1 MRKSRQLSLSLM
13 VLLGV
18 SLAHA
23 AGPEGGGLLT
33 TIFNI
38 DAWIQEMSA
47 YADVYQ
53 QGFNTVAYALAITG
67 FIASVIGILVSGSLR
82 NFNDVFLRLF
92 MASAIL
98 AATPQLSTLALDTWQ
113 NLREWS
119 GGEMQTS
126 FTDGAAEMQQLGTD
140 ALILGIGMTGAASVG
155 LRLSG
160 AAAAEAASQGASSSA
175 MKLLNM
181 AVIPVVMIAFIAHF
195 IILGSGVAILIGCA
209 FLPVAAGMLAFSP
222 MQGGDWLGRIVGTV
236 VSALLVTAF
245 MPLIFKAGF
254 DLMVVQPIA
263 AVNAEFREF
272 GDYFDPTVFQEPP
285 RLAEIERERQ
295 RITEQMTENVSSE
308 NYFNRA
314 GGTFRN
320 YGLDLQLAALNTE
333 ALKVRG
339 QWTLTMLRE
348 RTNALEAITGE
359 VKRWFVRLVI
369 LFIAAFMASG
379 LTWWGARSA
388 TGLVG
393 GVVGGKIG
401 ALALSGSGFLAG
413 KGGGSGGAGS
423 DSAAPAQ
430 GGGSGNSY
438 HAGEAKVNYTN
449 SGGPSPGGGRITTPP
464 ANASATSP
472 SAAGV
477 TTASFSTSS
486 ASGRSATSAST
497 GGTTSST
504 PEPKLSGVTQT

>member
-1 MRKSRQLSLSLM
+1 MRKLQLGF
-13 VLLGV
+13 LLALFFSI
-18 SLAHA
+18 SLAQA
-23 AGPEGGGLLT
+23 APADGGLLT

-38 DAWIQEMSA
+38 DAWTQEMSA
-47 YADVYQ
+47 YTDVYQ
-53 QGFNTVAYALAITG
+53 QGLNAVAYSLAIVG
-67 FIASVIGILVSGSLR
+67 FIASVIGVLMRGSLGGL
-82 NFNDVFLRLF
+82 NDVFLRLF
-92 MASAIL
+92 MVSAIL
-98 AATPQLSTLALDTWQ
+98 AATPQISTLALGTWQ
-113 NLREWS
+113 DLRDWS

-126 FTDGAAEMQQLGTD
+126 FTDGAAEMQQLGAD
-140 ALILGIGMTGAASVG
+140 ASILALGLTGVASG
-155 LRLSG
+155 ALRVSG
-160 AAAAEAASQGASSSA
+160 AAAAQAAAQGASSSA
-175 MKLLNM
+175 MTLLNA
-181 AVIPVVMIAFIAHF
+181 AVIPVAMIAFIAHF
-195 IILGSGVAILIGCA
+195 IILGAGVAVLIGCA

-236 VSALLVTAF
+236 VSALVVTAF

-272 GDYFDPTVFQEPP
+272 GDFFDPQAFQEPP

-295 RITEQMTENVSSE
+295 RVTEQMTENVNSE
-308 NYFNRA
+308 NFFNRA

-320 YGLDLQLAALNTE
+320 YGLDLQLAALSTE

-339 QWTLTMLRE
+339 EWTLAMLRQ
-348 RTNALEAITGE
+348 RTNALEAIAGE

-401 ALALSGSGFLAG
+401 ALALSGTSFLAG
-413 KGGGSGGAGS
+413 KGGGLGGAAPSSGTSAQSGS
-423 DSAAPAQ
+423 S
-430 GGGSGNSY
+430 GSSY
-438 HAGEAKVNYTN
+438 HSGETSVTYTN
-449 SGGPSPGGGRITTPP
+449 SGGPSGGGGRSYSPP
-464 ANASATSP
+464 ANASATSA
-472 SAAGV
+472 STAGA

-486 ASGRSATSAST
+486 ASGRSETSAPA
-497 GGTTSST
+497 GGTQSAT
-504 PEPKLSGVTQT
+504 PAPKISGVDRT